1 MLIISKVN
9 REISKVNPE
18 MILFD
23 KDGTLIDVHHYWS
36 KMLRLRSELI
46 VNKWFK
52 GHSAKNKVKR
62 ELTES
67 MGVDLEL
74 GKIKVTGPVGI
85 KSRKFLVEVASS
97 LVRSKGI
104 SVNNSEIEGIF
115 LEVDKISSKNMTS
128 FLKPLPGMRRLLSE
142 LKSAGIAM
150 AVVSTDITSRTRL
163 AMEAMEI
170 SHFFTEIIG
179 GDQVINTKPF
189 PDLAIQ
195 ILKKTG
201 VNEDK
206 MMVIG
211 DNPVDI
217 QMGLSANINL
227 NIAVLTG
234 LSDENSF
241 NDLSCMVIKDL
252 KSIEVENVKK

>member
-1 MLIISKVN
+1 MLIISKIN
-9 REISKVNPE
+9 KKISKVQPE
-18 MILFD
+18 IILFD

-36 KMLRLRSELI
+36 RMLRLRSELI

-52 GHSAKNKVKR
+52 GHSEKNKIKR

-67 MGVDLEL
+67 MGIDSES

-85 KSRKFLVEVASS
+85 KSRKFLVEVALSV
-97 LVRSKGI
+97 VRSKGI
-104 SVNNSEIEGIF
+104 SINNSQIEGVF
-115 LEVDKISSKNMTS
+115 LEVDKISSQDMTS
-128 FLKPLPGMRRLLSE
+128 FLKPLPGMLGLLRK

-150 AVVSTDITSRTRL
+150 AVVSTDITSRARL
-163 AMEAMEI
+163 AMETLEI

-179 GDQVINTKPF
+179 ADQVINTKPF
-189 PDLAIQ
+189 PDLALQ
-195 ILKKTG
+195 ISKKTG
-201 VNEDK
+201 VNVDK

-217 QMGLSANINL
+217 QMGISANISL